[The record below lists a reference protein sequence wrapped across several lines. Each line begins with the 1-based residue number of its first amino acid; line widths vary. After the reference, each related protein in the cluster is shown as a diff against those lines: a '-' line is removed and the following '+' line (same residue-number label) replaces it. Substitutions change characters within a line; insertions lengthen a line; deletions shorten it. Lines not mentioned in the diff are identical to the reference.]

1 MLNAKASIIGLGIVA
16 VLIGIAIG
24 YILPRGSYGTLLSA
38 NSKGSVSQSLSET
51 STSPSLWPTISE
63 FYVASDS
70 FVAEGRGL
78 VRVDVLSIPAGTEV
92 TRERYQRMGNMTKK
106 SEQSA
111 KQIWTMPL
119 ACPGLVTNVLAI
131 GWNAS
136 GQEVGE
142 LYLPY
147 NGVTE
152 IAKILCPN
160 GIR

>member
-1 MLNAKASIIGLGIVA
+1 MA
-16 VLIGIAIG
+16 
-24 YILPRGSYGTLLSA
+24 
-38 NSKGSVSQSLSET
+38 
-51 STSPSLWPTISE
+51 
-63 FYVASDS
+63 
-70 FVAEGRGL
+70 
-78 VRVDVLSIPAGTEV
+78 RVDVLSIPAGTGI

-106 SEQSA
+106 SDQGA

-147 NGVTE
+147 NGVGE
-152 IAKILCPN
+152 IARMLCPD

>member
-1 MLNAKASIIGLGIVA
+1 MA
-16 VLIGIAIG
+16 
-24 YILPRGSYGTLLSA
+24 R
-38 NSKGSVSQSLSET
+38 
-51 STSPSLWPTISE
+51 
-63 FYVASDS
+63 DS
-70 FVAEGRGL
+70 FVVEGRGL
-78 VRVDVLSIPAGTEV
+78 ARVDVLSAPTGTGI
-92 TRERYQRMGNMTKK
+92 TREQYQRMGNMTKK
-106 SEQSA
+106 SELSA

-119 ACPGLVTNVLAI
+119 ACPGSVTDVLAI

-152 IAKILCPN
+152 IARILCPD